1 MINAEVRM
9 KNIMIV
15 DDSLTIRT
23 SVEFALKDLGYP
35 MELAENGSD
44 ALQKVKGI
52 KARGDDVALCIVDIN
67 MPVMDGIA
75 FITEF
80 RKLDRFTP
88 ILVLTTESEEHKIKE
103 GKSAGA
109 SGWMVKPF
117 KNQDMI
123 AVVQKLIK

>member
-1 MINAEVRM
+1 M
-9 KNIMIV
+9 KNIMII

-23 SVEFALKDLGYP
+23 SVEFALKELGYP
-35 MELAENGSD
+35 VELAENGSD
-44 ALQKVKGI
+44 ALQKVKSI

-67 MPVMDGIA
+67 MPVMDGIT
-75 FITEF
+75 FIAEF

-88 ILVLTTESEEHKIKE
+88 ILVLTTESEEQKIKE

-117 KNQDMI
+117 KNQDMV